1 MRSPLLA
8 CAEWLD
14 LSVTLSRSPSTCF
27 PRAALAEQLAQ
38 TFDGTVSWNWLDS
51 DGSYGFEMADPIP
64 GFPTDEEA
72 IRWTSEGLPHHPVL
86 RWYALTPHTSP
97 MTAGRV
103 PRTIAPTGVDVL
115 RDLLAPRGLE
125 QQLSIPYRLGNGS
138 HRAFVLARPAE
149 DFPEEQLEVA
159 RWIQPLIA
167 MLDRQASAL
176 ARAGAGFADLG
187 LTGREL
193 AVLQLLREGLTAAAI
208 AHRLLISPRTVHAH
222 LRSLYRKLGVSDR
235 MQAVLA
241 AQEIGLLPLAV
252 NGNGV
257 PPARGL
263 TRWESPN
270 KLDPGTPVTGTRN
283 EDWMRTTSGGRGRHV

>member
-1 MRSPLLA
+1 MRAPLMA

-14 LSVTLSRSPSTCF
+14 LSVTLSRVPSTCF
-27 PRAALAEQLAQ
+27 PRAALADQLAQ
-38 TFDGTVSWNWLDS
+38 TFDALVSWNWLDS
-51 DGSYGFEMADPIP
+51 DGSYGFEMRDPIP

-72 IRWTSEGLPHHPVL
+72 IRWTSEGIPHHPVL

-103 PRTIAPTGVDVL
+103 PRAIAPTGVEVL
-115 RDLLAPRGLE
+115 RELLAPRGLE

-138 HRAFVLARPAE
+138 HRAFVLARPVE
-149 DFPEEQLEVA
+149 DFPEEQLEIA
-159 RWIQPLIA
+159 CWIQPLIA
-167 MLDRQASAL
+167 MLDRQASTL
-176 ARAGAGFADLG
+176 ARAGDELADLS

-222 LRSLYRKLGVSDR
+222 LRSVYRKLGVSDR

-241 AQEIGLLPLAV
+241 AQEVGLLPLAG
-252 NGNGV
+252 NGNGAM
-257 PPARGL
+257 PPRGL
-263 TRWESPN
+263 TRWESPI
-270 KLDPGTPVTGTRN
+270 KLDPGTPVTGPSHPSTFSTARP
-283 EDWMRTTSGGRGRHV
+283 G